1 MTRPVPMALDD
12 SLLDD
17 PARLA
22 DADGAGL
29 LRSAAMAGAQV
40 RSTVETAEELQLG
53 ERMDVGRP
61 RSLVIVS
68 RPGVGHAAARL
79 LESLV
84 APASPVPVVLS
95 DVVPSWIGALDAVFA
110 HTDDPFDRELALSLE
125 RAARYGA
132 GVVLSAPPD
141 GPVASAVAGRGL
153 VLAPRVPVPP
163 ELTLPRALAAGL
175 LTANAAGL
183 SSTDL
188 GALADRLDHEAERCH
203 PGHESF
209 VNPAKSL
216 ALRWAD
222 HIPLLWGLDAVAVGV
237 AHHAAY
243 ALAAHAAV
251 VADVAHYRQA
261 LSRPALRRAATEV
274 SAEDTIFADP
284 EDRAGESAPVRVTLL
299 AVTTGGEA
307 DGSRHRAGELLPSA
321 DVVAPAD
328 EIVADD
334 AGRAAVLALRC
345 ELAALY
351 LGLAAGTIGGAG
363 RVAPATA

>member
-1 MTRPVPMALDD
+1 MALDD

-22 DADGAGL
+22 GADGAGL

-40 RSTVETAEELQLG
+40 RSTVEAAAELELSARL
-53 ERMDVGRP
+53 DVGRP

-68 RPGVGHAAARL
+68 RPGVGHGAARL
-79 LESLV
+79 LEALI

-95 DVVPSWIGALDAVFA
+95 DVVPSWVGALDVVFA
-110 HTDDPFDRELALSLE
+110 HTDDPYDRELALSLE

-132 GVVLSAPPD
+132 GVVLSAPLD
-141 GPVASAVAGRGL
+141 GPVASSVAGRGL
-153 VLAPRVPVPP
+153 VLSPRVPVPA

-175 LTANAAGL
+175 VTANAVGL
-183 SSTDL
+183 ATVDY
-188 GALADRLDHEAERCH
+188 EAERGH
-203 PGHESF
+203 PDHD
-209 VNPAKSL
+209 PAKSL
-216 ALRWAD
+216 ALRLAD
-222 HIPLLWGLDAVAVGV
+222 RTPLLWGLDAVAVAV
-237 AHHAAY
+237 AQHAAY

-261 LSRPALRRAATEV
+261 LSRPALRRAATEA
-274 SAEDTIFADP
+274 SAENTIFADP
-284 EDRAGESAPVRVTLL
+284 DDPAGEGTPVRVVLL
-299 AVTTGGEA
+299 AVITGQAA
-307 DGSRHRAGELLPSA
+307 DASRHRAGELLPSA
-321 DVVAPAD
+321 DVLAPAD

>member
-1 MTRPVPMALDD
+1 MALDD

-22 DADGAGL
+22 GADGAGL

-40 RSTVETAEELQLG
+40 RSTVEAAAELELSARL
-53 ERMDVGRP
+53 DVGRP

-68 RPGVGHAAARL
+68 RPGVGHGAARL
-79 LESLV
+79 LEALI

-95 DVVPSWIGALDAVFA
+95 DVVPSWVGALDVVFA
-110 HTDDPFDRELALSLE
+110 HTDDPYDRELALSLE

-132 GVVLSAPPD
+132 GVVLSAPLD
-141 GPVASAVAGRGL
+141 GPVASSVAGRGL
-153 VLAPRVPVPP
+153 VLSPRVPVPA

-175 LTANAAGL
+175 VTANAVGL
-183 SSTDL
+183 ATVDVD
-188 GALADRLDHEAERCH
+188 ALADRLDYEAERGH
-203 PGHESF
+203 PDHESF

-216 ALRWAD
+216 ALRLAD
-222 HIPLLWGLDAVAVGV
+222 RTPLLWGLDAVAVAV
-237 AHHAAY
+237 AQHAAY

-261 LSRPALRRAATEV
+261 LSRPALRRAATEA
-274 SAEDTIFADP
+274 SAENTIFADP
-284 EDRAGESAPVRVTLL
+284 DDPAGEGTPVRVVLL
-299 AVTTGGEA
+299 AVITGQAA
-307 DGSRHRAGELLPSA
+307 DASRHRAGELLPSA
-321 DVVAPAD
+321 DVLAPAD